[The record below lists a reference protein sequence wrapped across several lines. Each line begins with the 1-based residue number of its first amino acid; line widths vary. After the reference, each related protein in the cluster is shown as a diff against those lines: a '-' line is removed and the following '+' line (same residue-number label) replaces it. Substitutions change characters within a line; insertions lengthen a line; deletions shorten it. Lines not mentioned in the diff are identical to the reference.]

1 MVAPRPCFKSR
12 QETKYF
18 LAGATMREVTLR
30 HVFGRPAGHR
40 TLDVD
45 FGIAVRDWEHFQ
57 TLKSALVEQAG
68 FTAQVRV
75 VQRLIYPST
84 PGVVVDLIPF
94 GRVERADRT
103 IAWPPE
109 EDIVMRVAGFSD
121 GLESS
126 VLVRLG
132 KDLVVPVVNLPALLV
147 LKLFAWLDPKQEKRD
162 AADIHTL
169 LKEYGDA
176 GNEDRLYGEAVTI
189 LEAEGYDFE
198 IAGARL
204 LCRDAAAVISEDTRS
219 RAREILESDR
229 IHNLKQRRRLHNRKP
244 KVVVINDVVPR
255 HALMARNG
263 ADHVLFSCSE
273 KPVLA
278 NVRIST
284 ESIARGTW
292 SPAFHLHFTLMAYW

>member
-1 MVAPRPCFKSR
+1 MTNTSNLPLEITHDQIDPLILEAVRKIDEVARR

-18 LAGATMREVTLR
+18 LAGATAREVILR
-30 HVFGRPAGHR
+30 HVFGRPAGRR

-68 FTAQVRV
+68 FTAQARV

-84 PGVVVDLIPF
+84 PAVVVDLIPF
-94 GRVERADRT
+94 GGVERADRT

-109 EDIVMRVAGFSD
+109 EDIVMRVTGFSD

-147 LKLFAWLDPKQEKRD
+147 LKLFAWLDRKQEKRD

-204 LCRDAAAVISEDTRS
+204 LGRDAAAVISEDTRR
-219 RAREILESDR
+219 RAREILGSDR
-229 IHNLKQRRRLHNRKP
+229 EMEELTNQII
-244 KVVVINDVVPR
+244 VVS
-255 HALMARNG
+255 ARND
-263 ADHVLFSCSE
+263 AEH
-273 KPVLA
+273 
-278 NVRIST
+278 
-284 ESIARGTW
+284 ARRCELLVSKLREGFLQA
-292 SPAFHLHFTLMAYW
+292 P